1 MTTTAPVLDP
11 RPAQLPATGGR
22 RSGTRTERPQV
33 LLSDDIAR
41 IADQG
46 RAGIW
51 GPLARAITTIENA
64 PPWEVSV
71 PRQGVRSHVVGI
83 TGPPGAGKSTL
94 TGRLIESFS
103 DAGARV
109 AVVAIDPSSPIT
121 GGAVLGDRLR
131 METHLTGRPE
141 VFVRSLASRGSH
153 GAVAASTRN
162 VARLLEVT
170 GLFDVI
176 LIETVGAGQTEVAI
190 VDVADTA
197 VLVTVPGLGDAVQTI
212 KAGLMEVADMFVVNM
227 ADRPGA
233 AETARHFRQAAR
245 REQAVLQTV
254 ATAAEG
260 VDAVRLALEQRWARL
275 TDTGEIESLRAGKL
289 ATDAVLL
296 AESWLQECSK
306 DTPPTDGE
314 TVRETVGRLLQEA
327 TRRWTT

>member
-1 MTTTAPVLDP
+1 MTLTIAP
-11 RPAQLPATGGR
+11 G
-22 RSGTRTERPQV
+22 SRTERPQV
-33 LLSDDIAR
+33 LQPHDIAS
-41 IADQG
+41 IAEQG
-46 RAGIW
+46 RAGLW
-51 GPLARAITTIENA
+51 GPLARAITAIENA
-64 PPWEVSV
+64 PPWETSI
-71 PRQGVRSHVVGI
+71 PRHAVQSHVIGI

-233 AETARHFRQAAR
+233 AETARHFRQAAHR
-245 REQAVLQTV
+245 GNAVLQTV
-254 ATAAEG
+254 ATEATG
-260 VDAVRLALEQRWARL
+260 IDDVRLALEKRWAEL
-275 TDTGEIESLRAGKL
+275 TGSGRIEALRAGKL
-289 ATDAVLL
+289 AMDAVLL
-296 AESWLQECSK
+296 AESWLHECSK
-306 DTPPTDGE
+306 DTRPDDGE
-314 TVRETVGRLLQEA
+314 PLRTTVGRLLEEA
-327 TRRWTT
+327 ARRWTT